1 MEGIDPNYANKV
13 SNTQKYVL
21 PALTALILAGAGTY
35 YSSSNSA
42 KQVQNNANRGQTAEF
57 QANTNLLQTV
67 QVQTS
72 QNPAQVPTNNQLSGL
87 EERLNSMEE
96 IVGTYEKDKTTG
108 KPLVYRIDMNFD
120 GNTEDVKVTTS
131 KFSKYEVQYINQK
144 PQNVTLDLPYV
155 GENIISKYFIN
166 PDTNV
171 IQIIKKN
178 PQMVCELKDYAQ
190 KLGIWTTSTDSV
202 FTPSYAKLYSTAG
215 NPKCE

>member
-1 MEGIDPNYANKV
+1 MVRYNFDAKSSFNLMDYKKQLVVGSA
-13 SNTQKYVL
+13 VL
-21 PALTALILAGAGTY
+21 SILGMGY
-35 YSSSNSA
+35 NVLKPS
-42 KQVQNNANRGQTAEF
+42 KIEQNNNNLIQTAEV
-57 QANTNLLQTV
+57 QANINPV
-67 QVQTS
+67 QNTQIQTS

-120 GNTEDVKVTTS
+120 GNTEEVKVTTS
-131 KFSKYEVQYINQK
+131 KFSNYNVHYINQK